1 MMRSFAGDSPD
12 VSRSKMITSGGTLAA
27 CMRGWNEGR
36 VGLAEAGCG
45 GAVAAD
51 DCAAADCARNLRT
64 SASVASRCA
73 RFI

>member
-1 MMRSFAGDSPD
+1 MAADDCAAADCAPG
-12 VSRSKMITSGGTLAA
+12 LAA